1 MLAFAMAHEV
11 ITLIVILSLIWAT
24 ERAVTAIANRHKP
37 ACDCRCCE
45 ENDDDDDGPAIM
57 GGEEESRR

>member
-11 ITLIVILSLIWAT
+11 ITLIVVLSLIWAV

-37 ACDCRCCE
+37 IVECPCCKTG
-45 ENDDDDDGPAIM
+45 DDDDGAD
-57 GGEEESRR
+57 EEE